1 MNAALRNDSVL
12 SLKVST
18 KHTLA
23 TTLRLLR
30 ELSPGRLRHKIFALL
45 ERFLFYIFNWRGMVA
60 KHLVLAGEL
69 YDCDV
74 SIIWAICQALLCHLV
89 KIYIILSMSETTDSP
104 QSFTKDNASNLDQTL
119 RPQSWEE
126 YIGQKKTK
134 ENLRILLTAARERG
148 HAAEH
153 VLLYGPPGLGKT
165 TLAHLISKN
174 LGTNIR
180 VTSGPAIERV
190 GDLAAILT
198 NLSPGDVLFI
208 DEIHRLSKSIEEV
221 LYPAMESGVL
231 DIIIGK
237 GPSARTVQLDLPPF
251 TLVAATTRISLLSSP
266 LRSRFSGG
274 TFRLE
279 FYSEEEIA
287 QILER
292 SAKLLDVSVN
302 PVVLHDIAK
311 RCRATP
317 RTANYLLKRCRDL
330 AQLEQGQLDP
340 NIVERTFELLEIDP
354 LGLGAPDRSVL
365 EAIINKFNGGP
376 VGLSTIAAAT
386 GEEQSTIE
394 DVIEPYLI
402 RQGLLERTPRGRV
415 ASAEAYSHINK
426 V

>member
-1 MNAALRNDSVL
+1 
-12 SLKVST
+12 
-18 KHTLA
+18 
-23 TTLRLLR
+23 
-30 ELSPGRLRHKIFALL
+30 
-45 ERFLFYIFNWRGMVA
+45 
-60 KHLVLAGEL
+60 
-69 YDCDV
+69 
-74 SIIWAICQALLCHLV
+74 
-89 KIYIILSMSETTDSP
+89 MSETTTPVTRDG
-104 QSFTKDNASNLDQTL
+104 AGNLDQTL
-119 RPQSWEE
+119 RPNTWEE
-126 YIGQKKTK
+126 YVGQAKIK
-134 ENLRILLTAARERG
+134 ENLRILLTAAKERG

-165 TLAHLISKN
+165 TLAHLISKT
-174 LGTNIR
+174 LGTNMR
-180 VTSGPAIERV
+180 TTSGPAIERV

-237 GPSARTVQLDLPPF
+237 GPSARTVQLELPPF

-279 FYSEEEIA
+279 FYAEDEIA
-287 QILER
+287 EILRR
-292 SAKLLDVSVN
+292 SAGLLDVDVDET
-302 PVVLHDIAK
+302 VLHDIAS

-317 RTANYLLKRCRDL
+317 RTANYLLKRCRDM
-330 AQLEQGQLDP
+330 AQLEKKMLDRD
-340 NIVERTFELLEIDP
+340 VVDRTFELLEIDT
-354 LGLGAPDRSVL
+354 LGLNGPDRAVL
-365 EAIINKFNGGP
+365 LTIVEKFNGGP
-376 VGLSTIAAAT
+376 VGLNTIAAAT
-386 GEEQSTIE
+386 GEEMSTIE

-415 ASAEAYSHINK
+415 ASPEAYGHLEQ

>member
-1 MNAALRNDSVL
+1 
-12 SLKVST
+12 
-18 KHTLA
+18 
-23 TTLRLLR
+23 
-30 ELSPGRLRHKIFALL
+30 
-45 ERFLFYIFNWRGMVA
+45 MVA
-60 KHLVLAGEL
+60 TMSKEL
-69 YDCDV
+69 PEKNT
-74 SIIWAICQALLCHLV
+74 S
-89 KIYIILSMSETTDSP
+89 ST
-104 QSFTKDNASNLDQTL
+104 SFTRDGAGNLDQTL

-126 YIGQKKTK
+126 YVGQEKIK

-153 VLLYGPPGLGKT
+153 ILLYGPPGLGKT
-165 TLAHLISKN
+165 TLAYLVAKT
-174 LGTNIR
+174 LGTNMR
-180 VTSGPAIERV
+180 TTSGPAIERV

-237 GPSARTVQLDLPPF
+237 GPSARTVQLELPPF
-251 TLVAATTRISLLSSP
+251 TLVAATTRISLLSAP

-279 FYSEEEIA
+279 FYSDDEIA
-287 QILER
+287 RILER
-292 SAKLLDVSVN
+292 SASLLGVPIDT
-302 PVVLHDIAK
+302 PLRTQIAK

-330 AQLEQGQLDP
+330 AQLEAMPLDSEII
-340 NIVERTFELLEIDP
+340 NRTFELLEIDP
-354 LGLGAPDRSVL
+354 LGPTGPDRRLL
-365 EAIINKFNGGP
+365 ESIIHKFNGGP
-376 VGLSTIAAAT
+376 VGLNTMAAST
-386 GEEQSTIE
+386 GEEMATIE

-415 ASAEAYSHINK
+415 ATAHAYTHIQ
-426 V
+426 